1 MALKIFIVEDES
13 VIREGLRDNI
23 PWEQYGYTFSGEAA
37 DGEMALP
44 LIRKIKPDVLITD
57 IKMPF
62 MGGLELS
69 HIVKMELPETRII
82 IISGYDDFEYAQKAI
97 NEGVERYLLK
107 PITRSMLQKALSEI
121 RDKIIAEDEKKKQ
134 LLQYQDE
141 MISYEQNKRRS
152 FFEKVFEGQTPL
164 GDLYEDARHLDIDIN
179 APAYNL
185 LFICIEDREG
195 RDLTDDYAGECKEAV
210 LRYLLKYTDRCITFP
225 WTVNTLG
232 VLIKGDEENINLR
245 TEEFLQGLSD
255 IVTVY
260 DKEIEYAIAS
270 GESVNRFSAMKH
282 CYRSA
287 YEAFSC
293 RFFESSKHVFRT
305 GDIDSLYEKQEK
317 LESVPE
323 DRGKALSKAIEYID
337 NHYSNETISLSEVS
351 GAAGV
356 SQSYLSALFGQEKGM
371 TFVEYVTEKRLS
383 KAKELLLTEGIRSG
397 DIGPMVGYKNS
408 QYFATVFKKTEGM
421 SPREW
426 RAANSTNH

>member
-23 PWEQYGYTFSGEAA
+23 PWEQYGYTFAGEAA

-69 HIVKMELPETRII
+69 HIVKQELPETRII

-97 NEGVERYLLK
+97 SEGVERYLLK
-107 PITRSMLQKALSEI
+107 PITRSMLQKALTEI
-121 RDKIIAEDEKKKQ
+121 RDKINAEEEKKKQ

-141 MISYEQNKRRS
+141 IVLLEQNKRRS
-152 FFEKVFEGQTPL
+152 YFEKVFEGQTPL
-164 GDLYEDARHLDIDIN
+164 GDLYEEARKYNIDIN

-185 LFICIEDREG
+185 LFLSIEDREG
-195 RDLTDDYAGECKEAV
+195 RDLTDDYAGECQEAV
-210 LRYLLKYTDRCITFP
+210 MRYLLKFSDRCITFP
-225 WTVNTLG
+225 WTVNSLG
-232 VLIKGDEENINLR
+232 VLVKAEEDIINQR
-245 TEEFLQGLSD
+245 TEEFMAGIAD
-255 IVTVY
+255 IGAGY
-260 DKEIEYAIAS
+260 DKEIEYAVAC
-270 GESVNRFSAMKH
+270 GESVNRFSALKH

-287 YEAFSC
+287 QEAFSC
-293 RFFESSKHVFRT
+293 RFFESSKHIFRV
-305 GDIDSLYEKQEK
+305 GDISVLSQKE
-317 LESVPE
+317 ESSEAVPE
-323 DRGKALSKAIEYID
+323 ERKKALLRAVEYIND
-337 NHYSNETISLSEVS
+337 NFTNEAISLSEVA
-351 GAAGV
+351 GVAGV
-356 SQSYLSALFGQEKGM
+356 SQSYLSALFGQEKGV

-383 KAKELLLTEGIRSG
+383 RAKELLLTEGIRSG

-408 QYFATVFKKTEGM
+408 QYFATVFKKAEGM

-426 RAANSTNH
+426 RAANKE